1 MRFDNQS
8 EKLMNLLFPLY
19 EATIKSP
26 DVEEPRYIIR
36 EKHYKRLIKKIQK
49 EITDAHTAVEKIKK
63 STLYSQKLELI
74 TSKSKGDM
82 PKPSFFNSSH
92 FLPDSIKQYVLEHA
106 NKYLLYNCKMN
117 GRQFNIYFTLF
128 DNDENYSKYDNYA
141 TLVFIW
147 LYIASNHSKKKC
159 AKTLDVFFYLTP
171 FQKRLPLDKW
181 RVIDTE
187 HVNTAVTT
195 SCAKNGEILLFRRE
209 EWFKVFIH
217 ETFHIF
223 GLDFS
228 DMLFDKLSEK
238 IKEIFP
244 IKSNM
249 LVHETY
255 TEMWATILNCAF
267 YSYNLLE
274 NKKDSNQ
281 FYMYMEFCIEFER
294 LFSTLQIIKILNFM
308 GLSYVDLYSKSE
320 SSQLAR
326 NLYKEKTNVFPYY
339 ILKFIT
345 LNFHRDFVIWC
356 DENNTTLY
364 NFEDSNRNLMLFFN
378 FIQDKYDHVKIQKT
392 IYNVYHFANS
402 LQKKHIN
409 QKEKQFL
416 FNNMRMTI
424 CDFI

>member
-49 EITDAHTAVEKIKK
+49 EIADAHTAVEKIKK
-63 STLYSQKLELI
+63 STMYSQKLELI

-141 TLVFIW
+141 TLAFIW

-171 FQKRLPLDKW
+171 FQKRLPLDQW

-187 HVNTAVTT
+187 HVNSAVTT

-244 IKSNM
+244 ITSNM

-267 YSYNLLE
+267 TATTYLKTKKIAISFICIWSFALNLNDCFLP
-274 NKKDSNQ
+274 
-281 FYMYMEFCIEFER
+281 C
-294 LFSTLQIIKILNFM
+294 
-308 GLSYVDLYSKSE
+308 KS
-320 SSQLAR
+320 
-326 NLYKEKTNVFPYY
+326 
-339 ILKFIT
+339 LK
-345 LNFHRDFVIWC
+345 
-356 DENNTTLY
+356 
-364 NFEDSNRNLMLFFN
+364 S
-378 FIQDKYDHVKIQKT
+378 
-392 IYNVYHFANS
+392 
-402 LQKKHIN
+402 
-409 QKEKQFL
+409 
-416 FNNMRMTI
+416 
-424 CDFI
+424 